1 MLKHALLKAVLE
13 QSRIWLYV
21 IATLVLLIMAMLI
34 YQTQFYSPE
43 TEQLLQR
50 KVTLQ
55 QQIKNKEAKLEES
68 GVPASAVEQMEE
80 DLLKFS
86 EMVPPKHKFADFVG
100 DLFHWAGQTELDIR
114 QISYRPE
121 IDKDTEYLNYGLSFA
136 VQGEYNQLKKFIHLL
151 ENSKRLL
158 IIDKIT
164 LSGKQSKDNSASVS
178 LQINLTTFF
187 QEGAQ

>member
-1 MLKHALLKAVLE
+1 MLKYALLKAVLE

-21 IATLVLLIMAMLI
+21 IAILALLILAMLI
-34 YQTQFYSPE
+34 YQTQFFSPE
-43 TEQLLQR
+43 TEQLLRR
-50 KVTLQ
+50 KVSLQ
-55 QQIKNKEAKLEES
+55 QQISNKEAKLEES
-68 GVPASAVEQMEE
+68 SVPASAVERMEE

-86 EMVPPKHKFADFVG
+86 EMIPPKQKFADFVG

-114 QISYRPE
+114 QITYQPK
-121 IDKDTEYLNYGLSFA
+121 IDEETEYLNYGLSFS

-164 LSGKQSKDNSASVS
+164 LSGKRDKDNSGSVS

-187 QEGAQ
+187 QEGTQ